1 MTTTTTFDV
10 PAIRAAGMP
19 RGARVAADLFA
30 RVAGWLRG
38 TPQALTRAEEAA
50 SVREMAY
57 RLQKT
62 DPGFAS
68 DLFAAAARHES
79 LDD

>member
-1 MTTTTTFDV
+1 MSTTTSFDV
-10 PAIRAAGMP
+10 LAVRIPAMP
-19 RGARVAADLFA
+19 RGSRVAADLFA
-30 RVAGWLRG
+30 RAAGWLRG
-38 TPQALTRAEEAA
+38 APAVPTRAQEAA
-50 SVREMAY
+50 NVREMAY
-57 RLQKT
+57 RLQGT